1 MSPKLDAFGIV
12 VSDMARS
19 VAFYRRLGL
28 DFPEGA
34 EEQPHAEAELAGGV
48 RYMLDTEET
57 VRAFDPEWKRPSDG
71 HMVGGA
77 FRCESADEV
86 NRVYQELLEAG
97 ATPHKEPWDAFWGQR
112 YAQLKDPDGTVI
124 DLYAWLPG
132 QPAA

>member
-1 MSPKLDAFGIV
+1 VSPRLDFFGIA

-34 EEQPHAEAELAGGV
+34 EEQPHVEAQLGGGV
-48 RYMLDTEET
+48 RFALDTEEVMRT
-57 VRAFDPEWKRPSDG
+57 FDPEWKRPSDG
-71 HMVGGA
+71 HLTGGA
-77 FRCESADEV
+77 FQCESPTEV
-86 NRVYQELLEAG
+86 DRVYRELLDAG

-124 DLYAWLPG
+124 DLYAPLPE
-132 QPAA
+132 